1 MSDGCLSRSV
11 SLLSSV
17 FDCAQDDF
25 NSFLWNVVMLA
36 MGGSVLGEAVKS
48 SGLLLTIT
56 RARPVCMRLLRD
68 LLRHCVMWRSVLLC
82 QTRQKASKSQHLAQ
96 QHS

>member
-1 MSDGCLSRSV
+1 MSAMQGAELAACCAR
-11 SLLSSV
+11 
-17 FDCAQDDF
+17 AQDDF

-56 RARPVCMRLLRD
+56 QVRPV
-68 LLRHCVMWRSVLLC
+68 
-82 QTRQKASKSQHLAQ
+82 SKHWQ
-96 QHS
+96 